1 MESTD
6 QNLLK
11 VLKAAV
17 YDVNLKELG
26 ELSAATRISE
36 LGLDSVAMMEVIGVL
51 EENLSIR
58 IPDEGIASLSNVGDL
73 LALIRKRLPAE
84 IPAPQGFAKIQRT
97 PASASSSEK
106 EPECLNIAAFP
117 EVRTLDGRLD
127 EIEKIGLRNPYFH
140 VHEGT
145 ARNRSI
151 IDGIEMLNFSSYNYL
166 GFSGHP
172 EVIAAAKEAID
183 RYGTSVSASRLVSG
197 ERQIHQDLEQG
208 IASHIGV
215 EDAIVFVS
223 GHATNVTTIGHLF
236 GKDDLILHDSLCHD
250 SILQGI
256 YLSGAKRIPFQH
268 ADTDELEQL
277 LSQVRKD
284 YRRALICSEGLFSM
298 DGDICDL
305 PRLIELKKRFQ
316 CNLIIDEAHSIG
328 VLGPSG
334 RGIAHHFPGID
345 PNDVD
350 LWMGT
355 LSKSLASCGGYIAGG
370 KSIVRYLKFTAP
382 GFLYSVGISPPNAA
396 AAFKSLQLM
405 QRHPEIVEQLRQR
418 SKLFLD
424 LARASGINTGF
435 SAGAAVIPAIIGNSI
450 QSMRLS
456 QALAARK
463 INVQPIVHPAVE
475 ENAARLRFFIS
486 ATHSEEEIR
495 HSVQVLSEELGKLG
509 TLPYFPLIEKLG
521 SKKLTRK

>member
-1 MESTD
+1 MESMN
-6 QNLLK
+6 QNLLN
-11 VLKAAV
+11 VLRAAV

-26 ELSAATRISE
+26 ILSDATRLSE

-58 IPDEGIASLSNVGDL
+58 IADEEIAALSSVGDL
-73 LALIRKRLPAE
+73 LSLIRKRLPDKVPAAPE
-84 IPAPQGFAKIQRT
+84 LKKAPQAPTST
-97 PASASSSEK
+97 PSAEK
-106 EPECLNIAAFP
+106 EPECWNMAAFP
-117 EVRTLDGRLD
+117 EVRNLDGRLV
-127 EIEKIGLRNPYFH
+127 EIEMMGLRNPYFH
-140 VHEGT
+140 VHDGT

-172 EVIAAAKEAID
+172 EVIAAAKEAVD

-197 ERQIHQDLEQG
+197 ERQIHRDLEKG
-208 IASHIGV
+208 LAAHIGV
-215 EDAIVFVS
+215 EDAVVFVS

-236 GKDDLILHDSLCHD
+236 DKDDLILHDSLCHD

-256 YLSGAKRIPFQH
+256 YLSGAKRLPFRH
-268 ADTDELEQL
+268 ADTYELEQI

-284 YRRALICSEGLFSM
+284 YRRVLICSEGLFSM

-305 PRLIELKKRFQ
+305 PRLIDLKKGFQ

-345 PNDVD
+345 PNEVD

-355 LSKSLASCGGYIAGG
+355 LSKSLASCGGYIAG
-370 KSIVRYLKFTAP
+370 SLPIVRYLKFTAP
-382 GFLYSVGISPPNAA
+382 GFLYSVGMSPPNAA

-418 SKLFLD
+418 SKLFLEM
-424 LARASGINTGF
+424 ARARRIDTGF
-435 SAGAAVIPAIIGNSI
+435 SAGAAVIPAIIGNSTRCM
-450 QSMRLS
+450 QLS
-456 QALAARK
+456 QALADRK
-463 INVQPIVHPAVE
+463 INVQPIVYPAVE

-495 HSVQVLSEELGKLG
+495 YAVQALAEEL
-509 TLPYFPLIEKLG
+509 EKVGNL
-521 SKKLTRK
+521 SS